1 MERVRQEDKEEV
13 AIFLKKY
20 NKINSKFMKTKF
32 ISNNLKFKTYLNI
45 EEKDFYIE
53 KIYLL
58 LEDES
63 FRKILECELKLSD
76 LILFSKQYYA
86 SIEDKKDL
94 DSGLVRSGTE
104 LKNWLT
110 KLESAKNKMTNLLN
124 TSPLS
129 KTKTTVFY
137 LSSSYVNNIVNY
149 LREEKII
156 AVIDMEMIGLRFH
169 ELKEYAKKYDNK
181 DIDDFLEYMKD
192 NDYISPL
199 SGMEDDIKKPENKFL
214 KKFNDS
220 VLSGKIYN
228 KLSDYVEFVDSD
240 LLNFFYKKIETEIL
254 NMKSPRVDNTSHRT
268 LFIKSMWNIDGKAEI
283 FPNKRPY
290 NINIISKLIQIF
302 YTDLNVLNDD
312 AAKAKV
318 KEILKIK

>member
-20 NKINSKFMKTKF
+20 NKNNSKFMKTKF

-45 EEKDFYIE
+45 EEKDFYVE

-63 FRKILECELKLSD
+63 FRKILECDLKLTD
-76 LILFSKQYYA
+76 LILFSKKYYA
-86 SIEDKKDL
+86 SIEYKKKL
-94 DSGLVRSGTE
+94 DSGAVYSGTE
-104 LKNWLT
+104 LKNWLS
-110 KLESAKNKMTNLLN
+110 KLESAKNKMTNILN
-124 TSPLS
+124 TSPLL
-129 KTKTTVFY
+129 KTRTAVFY
-137 LSSSYVNNIVNY
+137 LSSSYVNKIVNY
-149 LREEKII
+149 LRKEKII
-156 AVIDMEMIGLRFH
+156 AVIDMEMIDVRFH

-181 DIDDFLEYMKD
+181 DVDDFINFMKD
-192 NDYISPL
+192 NNYISPL
-199 SGMEDDIKKPENKFL
+199 SGMEDDVKTPENKFL

-220 VLSGKIYN
+220 VVSGKIYN
-228 KLSDYVEFVDSD
+228 KLIDYVEFVDSD
-240 LLNFFYKKIETEIL
+240 LLDFFYKKIETEIL
-254 NMKSPRVDNTSHRT
+254 NMNSPRVDNTSHRT
-268 LFIKSMWNIDGKAEI
+268 FFIKSMWDIDGKAEI

-302 YTDLNVLNDD
+302 YTDLDVLNDD

>member
-1 MERVRQEDKEEV
+1 MERVTQEDKEEV
-13 AIFLKKY
+13 AIFLKEY
-20 NKINSKFMKTKF
+20 SKINNKFIKIKF
-32 ISNNLKFKTYLNI
+32 ISNNLRFSSYPSV
-45 EEKDFYIE
+45 KDKDSHVE

-58 LEDES
+58 LEDKS
-63 FRKILECELKLSD
+63 FIKILECELKLSD
-76 LILFSKQYYA
+76 LILFSKKYYA
-86 SIEDKKDL
+86 SIEYKKDL
-94 DSGLVRSGTE
+94 DSGLVHSGTE
-104 LKNWLT
+104 LKNWLK

-124 TSPLS
+124 TSHLS

-137 LSSSYVNNIVNY
+137 LSSSYVNKIVNY

-156 AVIDMEMIGLRFH
+156 AVIDIEMIDVRFH

-228 KLSDYVEFVDSD
+228 KLIDYVEFVDSD
-240 LLNFFYKKIETEIL
+240 LLDFFYKKIETEIL

-268 LFIKSMWNIDGKAEI
+268 FFIKDIWNIDGKADI
-283 FPNKRPY
+283 LPNERPY
-290 NINIISKLIQIF
+290 NINIISKLIQIL
-302 YTDLNVLNDD
+302 YTDLDVLNDD

>member
-1 MERVRQEDKEEV
+1 MVYV
-13 AIFLKKY
+13 ALQVLLCQD
-20 NKINSKFMKTKF
+20 SHV
-32 ISNNLKFKTYLNI
+32 
-45 EEKDFYIE
+45 E

-63 FRKILECELKLSD
+63 FRKILECDLKLSD

-156 AVIDMEMIGLRFH
+156 AVIDMEMIDLRFH

-192 NDYISPL
+192 NDYISPISRQIVLLHHEKLNGSGYPFMMSGEQIPIHVRIVTLCDIFNAISSNRAYKRRMNADEALELIRAEAIYELDRDIYYHLLKVVNIYPVGTVVEL
-199 SGMEDDIKKPENKFL
+199 SNGEVGIVIKENYEAQTRPVVQVIRQKKRAEIIDLMECL
-214 KKFNDS
+214 
-220 VLSGKIYN
+220 
-228 KLSDYVEFVDSD
+228 
-240 LLNFFYKKIETEIL
+240 
-254 NMKSPRVDNTSHRT
+254 T
-268 LFIKSMWNIDGKAEI
+268 LFISKTIEI
-283 FPNKRPY
+283 
-290 NINIISKLIQIF
+290 
-302 YTDLNVLNDD
+302 
-312 AAKAKV
+312 
-318 KEILKIK
+318 

>member
-32 ISNNLKFKTYLNI
+32 ISSNLKFTTYLSI
-45 EEKDFYIE
+45 EEKDFHVE
-53 KIYLL
+53 KIYIL
-58 LEDES
+58 LEDKSFTKMLES
-63 FRKILECELKLSD
+63 DLKLSD
-76 LILFSKQYYA
+76 LILFSKKYYF
-86 SIEDKKDL
+86 SIKYKEKL
-94 DSGLVRSGTE
+94 DSGAVYSGTE
-104 LKNWLT
+104 LKNWLN
-110 KLESAKNKMTNLLN
+110 KLESAKNKMINLLN

-137 LSSSYVNNIVNY
+137 LSSGYVNKIVNY

-156 AVIDMEMIGLRFH
+156 AVIDMEMIDVRFY
-169 ELKEYAKKYDNK
+169 ELKEYAEKYDNK
-181 DIDDFLEYMKD
+181 DIDNFLEYMK
-192 NDYISPL
+192 NNNYISPL
-199 SGMEDDIKKPENKFL
+199 SGMEDDIKIPEYKFL
-214 KKFNDS
+214 KKSNDIL
-220 VLSGKIYN
+220 LSTKIYN
-228 KLSDYVEFVDSD
+228 KLIDYVEFVDSD
-240 LLNFFYKKIETEIL
+240 LLDFFYKKIETEIL

-302 YTDLNVLNDD
+302 YTDLDVLNDD

>member
-32 ISNNLKFKTYLNI
+32 ISSNLKFTTYLSI
-45 EEKDFYIE
+45 EEKDFHVE
-53 KIYLL
+53 KIYIL
-58 LEDES
+58 LEDKSFTKMLES
-63 FRKILECELKLSD
+63 DLKLSD
-76 LILFSKQYYA
+76 LILFSKKYYF
-86 SIEDKKDL
+86 SIKYKEKL
-94 DSGLVRSGTE
+94 DSGAVYSGTE

-156 AVIDMEMIGLRFH
+156 AVIDMEMIDLRFH
-169 ELKEYAKKYDNK
+169 ELKEYAKKYDIK

-228 KLSDYVEFVDSD
+228 KLINYVEFVDSD

-302 YTDLNVLNDD
+302 YTDLDVLNDD

>member
-45 EEKDFYIE
+45 EEKDFYVE

-58 LEDES
+58 LEDRS
-63 FRKILECELKLSD
+63 FRKILECDLKLSD
-76 LILFSKQYYA
+76 LILFSKKYYA
-86 SIEDKKDL
+86 SIEYKKKL
-94 DSGLVRSGTE
+94 DSGAVYSGTE
-104 LKNWLT
+104 LKNWLS

-124 TSPLS
+124 TSPLL

-137 LSSSYVNNIVNY
+137 LSSSYVNKIVNY

-156 AVIDMEMIGLRFH
+156 AVIDIEMIDVRFH
-169 ELKEYAKKYDNK
+169 ELKEYAKKYNNK
-181 DIDDFLEYMKD
+181 DIDDFLRFMKD
-192 NDYISPL
+192 NNYISPL
-199 SGMEDDIKKPENKFL
+199 NSMEEDIKIPEYKFL
-214 KKFNDS
+214 KENYDS
-220 VLSGKIYN
+220 LISGKIYN
-228 KLSDYVEFVDSD
+228 KIIDYVEFVDGN
-240 LLNFFYKKIETEIL
+240 LLNFFYKKIEAEIL
-254 NMKSPRVDNTSHRT
+254 NLKPPRIDNTSHRT
-268 LFIKSMWNIDGKAEI
+268 FFIKTMWDIDGKAEI
-283 FPNKRPY
+283 SPNKRPY

-302 YTDLNVLNDD
+302 YTDLDVLNDD

>member
-20 NKINSKFMKTKF
+20 NKINSKFIKTKF
-32 ISNNLKFKTYLNI
+32 ISNNLRFSSYPSV
-45 EEKDFYIE
+45 EEKDFHVE
-53 KIYLL
+53 KIYIL
-58 LEDES
+58 LEDKS

-76 LILFSKQYYA
+76 LILFSKKYYF
-86 SIEDKKDL
+86 SIKYKEKL
-94 DSGLVRSGTE
+94 DSGLVYSGTE
-104 LKNWLT
+104 SKNWLT

-156 AVIDMEMIGLRFH
+156 AVIDMEMIDLRFH

-228 KLSDYVEFVDSD
+228 KLIDYVEFVDSD
-240 LLNFFYKKIETEIL
+240 LLDFFYKKIETEIL

-302 YTDLNVLNDD
+302 YTDLDVLNDD

>member
-32 ISNNLKFKTYLNI
+32 IINNLKFKTHLSV
-45 EEKDFYIE
+45 EEKDFQVE
-53 KIYLL
+53 KIYILL
-58 LEDES
+58 KDKA
-63 FRKILECELKLSD
+63 FREILERELKLSD
-76 LILFSKQYYA
+76 LILFSKKYYF
-86 SIEDKKDL
+86 SIKYKEKL
-94 DSGLVRSGTE
+94 DSGLLFSGTE
-104 LKNWLT
+104 LKKWVT
-110 KLESAKNKMTNLLN
+110 QLESSKNKMINLLN

-129 KTKTTVFY
+129 KMKTTVFY
-137 LSSSYVNNIVNY
+137 LSSSYVKKIVNY

-156 AVIDMEMIGLRFH
+156 AVLDMEMIDVRFY
-169 ELKEYAKKYDNK
+169 ELKEYARKYDNK
-181 DIDDFLEYMKD
+181 DFDDFLKFMK
-192 NDYISPL
+192 NNNYISPL
-199 SGMEDDIKKPENKFL
+199 SGMEDNIKTPEYKFL
-214 KKFNDS
+214 KESHDTL
-220 VLSGKIYN
+220 LSEKIYN
-228 KLSDYVEFVDSD
+228 KIIDYVEFLDSD

-254 NMKSPRVDNTSHRT
+254 NIKPPRVDNTSHRT
-268 LFIKSMWNIDGKAEI
+268 FFIKSMWDIDGKAEI

-302 YTDLNVLNDD
+302 YTDLDVLSDD

>member
-20 NKINSKFMKTKF
+20 NKINSKFIKTKF
-32 ISNNLKFKTYLNI
+32 ISNNLGFKSDLSV
-45 EEKDFYIE
+45 EEKDFHVE

-58 LEDES
+58 LEDKS

-76 LILFSKQYYA
+76 LILFSKKYYL
-86 SIEDKKDL
+86 SIEYKEKL
-94 DSGLVRSGTE
+94 DSGAVYSGTE
-104 LKNWLT
+104 LKNWLN
-110 KLESAKNKMTNLLN
+110 KLESAKNKMINLLN

-129 KTKTTVFY
+129 KTKTAVFY
-137 LSSSYVNNIVNY
+137 LSSGYVNKIVNY

-156 AVIDMEMIGLRFH
+156 AVIDMEMIDVRFY
-169 ELKEYAKKYDNK
+169 ELKEYAEKYDNK
-181 DIDDFLEYMKD
+181 DIDNFLEYMK
-192 NDYISPL
+192 NNNYISPL
-199 SGMEDDIKKPENKFL
+199 SGMEDDVKTPENKFL

-220 VLSGKIYN
+220 VLSRKIYN
-228 KLSDYVEFVDSD
+228 KLIDYVEFVDSD
-240 LLNFFYKKIETEIL
+240 LLDFFYKKIETEIL

-283 FPNKRPY
+283 SPNKRPY

-302 YTDLNVLNDD
+302 YTDLDVLNDD

>member
-1 MERVRQEDKEEV
+1 MERVTQEDKEEV
-13 AIFLKKY
+13 AIFIKEY
-20 NKINSKFMKTKF
+20 SKINNKFIKIKC
-32 ISNNLKFKTYLNI
+32 ISNNLRFSSYPSV
-45 EEKDFYIE
+45 KDKDSHVE

-58 LEDES
+58 LEDKS
-63 FRKILECELKLSD
+63 FIKILECELKLSD
-76 LILFSKQYYA
+76 LILFSKKYYA

-156 AVIDMEMIGLRFH
+156 AVIDMEMIDLRFH

-228 KLSDYVEFVDSD
+228 KLIDYVEFVDSD
-240 LLNFFYKKIETEIL
+240 LLDFFYKKIETDIL
-254 NMKSPRVDNTSHRT
+254 SMLSQRVDSTSRRT
-268 LFIKSMWNIDGKAEI
+268 LFIKSIWMGRQR
-283 FPNKRPY
+283 F
-290 NINIISKLIQIF
+290 SQIKDH
-302 YTDLNVLNDD
+302 T
-312 AAKAKV
+312 
-318 KEILKIK
+318 I

>member
-1 MERVRQEDKEEV
+1 MERVTQEDKEEV
-13 AIFLKKY
+13 AIFLKEY
-20 NKINSKFMKTKF
+20 SKINNKFIKIKF
-32 ISNNLKFKTYLNI
+32 ISNNLRFSSYPSV
-45 EEKDFYIE
+45 KDKDSHVE

-58 LEDES
+58 LEDKS
-63 FRKILECELKLSD
+63 FIKILECELKLSD

-137 LSSSYVNNIVNY
+137 LSSIYVNNIVNY

-156 AVIDMEMIGLRFH
+156 AVIDMEMIDLRFH
-169 ELKEYAKKYDNK
+169 KLKEYAKNYDNK

-228 KLSDYVEFVDSD
+228 KLINYVEFVDSD

-302 YTDLNVLNDD
+302 YTDLDVLNDD
-312 AAKAKV
+312 NAKAKV

>member
-1 MERVRQEDKEEV
+1 M
-13 AIFLKKY
+13 
-20 NKINSKFMKTKF
+20 
-32 ISNNLKFKTYLNI
+32 
-45 EEKDFYIE
+45 
-53 KIYLL
+53 
-58 LEDES
+58 
-63 FRKILECELKLSD
+63 
-76 LILFSKQYYA
+76 
-86 SIEDKKDL
+86 
-94 DSGLVRSGTE
+94 RSGTE

-156 AVIDMEMIGLRFH
+156 AVIDMEMIDLRFH
-169 ELKEYAKKYDNK
+169 ELKEYAKKYDIK

-228 KLSDYVEFVDSD
+228 KLINYVEFVDSD

-302 YTDLNVLNDD
+302 YTDLDVLNDD